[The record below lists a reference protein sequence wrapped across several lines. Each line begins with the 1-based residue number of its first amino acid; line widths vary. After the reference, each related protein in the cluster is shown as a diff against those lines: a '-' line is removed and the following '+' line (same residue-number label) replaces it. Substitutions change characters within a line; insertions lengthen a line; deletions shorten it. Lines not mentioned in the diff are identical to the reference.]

1 MASTLNRPSRDDACW
16 RVSDS
21 FSHAD
26 VDQSASK
33 PKYAEDLS
41 FVNWGRPPPTQ
52 TTSKWHP
59 GGQLR
64 FDNPIRFPDGLEL
77 RLKLDGKVFVART
90 SVSDPPDGSG
100 LVNPLIYWEILQVT
114 SEDLGLLSTVVV
126 PTAGPSPG
134 PAFKALFS
142 ILGKADSAYRK
153 LKLLQFLGFTD
164 VLVLAHIDHAFQ
176 EGRGSWKMPAPFL
189 LDQQK
194 YLSSTDRSRLNYES
208 QDLRRYLHHL
218 ITRTIRLSAYG
229 LHPDCMRAAYEL
241 RMIAYKQMPLGYK
254 YGDRS
259 K

>member
-77 RLKLDGKVFVART
+77 RLILDGKVFVART

-134 PAFKALFS
+134 LAFKALFS
-142 ILGKADSAYRK
+142 ILGKANSTHRK

-218 ITRTIRLSAYG
+218 IPPANENTTPQACI
-229 LHPDCMRAAYEL
+229 LHWRRHLQVKQCCSDSSWDV
-241 RMIAYKQMPLGYK
+241 MI
-254 YGDRS
+254 S
-259 K
+259 KIIHR